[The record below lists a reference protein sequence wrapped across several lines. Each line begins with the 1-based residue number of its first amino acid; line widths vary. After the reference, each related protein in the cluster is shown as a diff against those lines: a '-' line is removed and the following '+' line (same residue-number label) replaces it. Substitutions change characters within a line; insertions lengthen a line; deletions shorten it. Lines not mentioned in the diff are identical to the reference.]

1 MSQALT
7 NQVSRLCT
15 LQMDPFFYVLSF
27 LDVEEIARTIPTCR
41 LFKERADRIF
51 KKALLNL
58 KVVNADTLEC
68 GVLFTKNSLDKGANF
83 RTILN
88 LCRQASSLR
97 IANDPTEIAQ
107 VFRSKK
113 IGQITTLRISNFDY
127 FVSNPLKRTT
137 YNANPQSPLD
147 LQSLASCCINLEN
160 LQIEYPGIGNQ
171 DTTPLTRLEKL
182 HTLELLYCAG
192 LSNEMCATLSK
203 IPALTSLHLGGKGWC
218 ETLPEGIA
226 SLLKSSPKLRLF
238 SVSAPNENMF
248 FHTFNSVL
256 NAIAAN
262 GAELENLELMHFYF
276 PNCEELFNLAR
287 RCKKLTALHFTNCL
301 PIAPE
306 DYKELMAI
314 KPPKLN
320 IVGMSEPKA
329 ASGV

>member
-160 LQIEYPGIGNQ
+160 LQIE
-171 DTTPLTRLEKL
+171 
-182 HTLELLYCAG
+182 
-192 LSNEMCATLSK
+192 
-203 IPALTSLHLGGKGWC
+203 
-218 ETLPEGIA
+218 
-226 SLLKSSPKLRLF
+226 
-238 SVSAPNENMF
+238 
-248 FHTFNSVL
+248 
-256 NAIAAN
+256 
-262 GAELENLELMHFYF
+262 
-276 PNCEELFNLAR
+276 
-287 RCKKLTALHFTNCL
+287 
-301 PIAPE
+301 
-306 DYKELMAI
+306 
-314 KPPKLN
+314 
-320 IVGMSEPKA
+320 
-329 ASGV
+329 